1 MSGQVLPALE
11 RLPADATFYPTWI
24 LQRCALVAADRALRE
39 DRLAYGFRS
48 QDDLVGLAGG
58 AGILTTTR
66 VSAAKQG
73 MKPII
78 VPNMKH
84 QVVSIAVCPL
94 LI

>member
-1 MSGQVLPALE
+1 LTGNGCQPTPFSIQLGCCSVAPLWPQTVQSVK
-11 RLPADATFYPTWI
+11 TFE
-24 LQRCALVAADRALRE
+24 VN
-39 DRLAYGFRS
+39 DRLAYGFAA

-73 MKPII
+73 MKPNI
-78 VPNMKH
+78 VPNIKH
-84 QVVSIAVCPL
+84 QVASMAVCPL

>member
-1 MSGQVLPALE
+1 VAILPT
-11 RLPADATFYPTWI
+11 RT
-24 LQRCALVAADRALRE
+24 LQRRALVAAGRAIRE
-39 DRLAYGFRS
+39 DRLAYGFGS

-66 VSAAKQG
+66 MSAAKQG

-84 QVVSIAVCPL
+84 QVASIIVCPL
-94 LI
+94 PI